1 MSRDYDLNQ
10 KSEKWDQNPIGNVHV
25 QIIKRILSLNRY
37 ASDAM
42 VRGDTGRYSLKSR
55 ILLREKG
62 LKSNQ
67 TEKS

>member
-10 KSEKWDQNPIGNVHV
+10 KSEKWVQNPIENVHV
-25 QIIKRILSLNRY
+25 QFIKRILSLNRY
-37 ASDAM
+37 ASNAM